1 MTIGAIGDGK
11 GGAVGAWSEL
21 GALERLSR
29 CAALSRKVEAE
40 LLAAL
45 ARVDEE
51 RLWADFAY
59 PSLFEYVRNHLGFSE
74 SMAAKRIRVA
84 RLSVRAPQVLE
95 VLREGRTHLCGLA
108 AVAKWITAENAAE
121 WVDKIAGKTKAQ
133 LEAMVSELVAAEGG
147 ARPAPRSLLR
157 PLPRPAAPR
166 SARSAEGA
174 PEPAQAPA
182 GGPGGAL
189 SPALSPALSAGLSGG
204 SAVSPARRGGG
215 ALSGAPELQEE
226 ALHRLH
232 ATISGSCKAKLERAQ
247 GLMAHSVARGDVS
260 TILERALDLLIAREE
275 KRRFGVGGV
284 SGRGTVPKGIAGRKR
299 TRRIPAAVRR
309 AVFERDEGRCAYVDS
324 GGVRCG
330 CEVGVEFHHVVPF
343 ARGGVHTAENLTL
356 YCRAHNQRQGERDFG
371 PRRARCGV
379 GARDRG

>member
-1 MTIGAIGDGK
+1 
-11 GGAVGAWSEL
+11 
-21 GALERLSR
+21 
-29 CAALSRKVEAE
+29 VEAE

-45 ARVDEE
+45 ATVDKE

-133 LEAMVSELVAAEGG
+133 LEAMVSELVAAEGS

-157 PLPRPAAPR
+157 PLPTAAPSARPAEAAP
-166 SARSAEGA
+166 G
-174 PEPAQAPA
+174 PAQAPQ
-182 GGPGGAL
+182 GAL
-189 SPALSPALSAGLSGG
+189 SPA
-204 SAVSPARRGGG
+204 
-215 ALSGAPELQEE
+215 APEASTRSRVPELSSGLLQQD

-260 TILERALDLLIAREE
+260 TLLERALDLLIAQEE
-275 KRRFGVGGV
+275 KRRFGTRGV
-284 SGRGTVPKGIAGRKR
+284 IGRGGVPKGTGGRRR

-309 AVFERDEGRCAYVDS
+309 AVFDRDGGRCTYVDAR
-324 GGVRCG
+324 GERCG
-330 CEVGVEFHHVVPF
+330 CEMGVELHHVVPF
-343 ARGGVHTAENLTL
+343 ARGGVHTADNLTL

-371 PRRARCGV
+371 PRRARSAV
-379 GARDRG
+379 VARDRG